1 MITSQYIRIEQPIGV
16 FYMTVLKA
24 SDLAEIVD
32 VNRRGDTDVEGG
44 VQRWLN
50 KDRWMSIR
58 DYTSDTDAT
67 FPTPIIVSVYSNAEV
82 NLEKD
87 GTIVINCDKH
97 NKLGDVIDGQHRLAG
112 LEHSP
117 FINKFEIPV
126 VLMFNLTLEE
136 KAYVFSIINSTQ
148 TKVSMSLI
156 YDLFDLSERRSPQ
169 KTCHEIARAL
179 NKMEDSPLH
188 NRMKMLGKKV
198 DGQSLAT
205 ISQGSFIHFLMP
217 LISKH
222 PENDRRMIKRDQSL
236 YDDPNCPFRKYFI
249 SERDDII
256 LKILTNCLSA
266 MKDEFPDEYE
276 DAPHNIM
283 WKTTGIGGLMKAMP
297 KLYLMGDS
305 QNDLSRDFFRRCFS
319 KFRTYMVLKEES
331 LDGQQFSGGG
341 ETLQRQYAEHLVDAQ
356 NLSLDSDHTVDFSDF
371 VSKIV
376 LEDYNDK
383 YEFYEAAIDQSDVT
397 NLFCTTHS
405 GGITFIHYVPTNVTL
420 QLTDNKLKELPR
432 WIERNMMN
440 DMDAESYFSFQA
452 NLEKED

>member
-1 MITSQYIRIEQPIGV
+1 MITSNYIKIEQPIGV

-24 SDLAEIVD
+24 SDLSEIVD
-32 VNRRGDTDVEGG
+32 VNRREDTIEKGG

-67 FPTPIIVSVYSNAEV
+67 FPTPIIVSVYSNAAV
-82 NLEKD
+82 SLEKD
-87 GTIVINCDKH
+87 GTIFIDCDK
-97 NKLGDVIDGQHRLAG
+97 NRKLGDVIDGQHRLAG
-112 LEHSP
+112 LENSQ
-117 FINKFEIPV
+117 FIDKFEIPV

-156 YDLFDLSERRSPQ
+156 YDLFELSERRSPQ

-179 NKMEDSPLH
+179 NKMEDSPLY
-188 NRMKMLGKKV
+188 NRMKMLGKKSE
-198 DGQSLAT
+198 GQDMAT

-222 PENDRRMIKRDQSL
+222 PEEDRRMMKRGQIL
-236 YDDPNCPFRKYFI
+236 YDESNCPFRKYFI
-249 SERDDII
+249 DERDDLI

-266 MKDEFPDEYE
+266 MRDVFPDEYD
-276 DAPHNIM
+276 DAQHNIM

-297 KLYLMGDS
+297 KLYMIGDS
-305 QNDLSRDFFRRCFS
+305 ENDLSKEFFSNCFS
-319 KFRTYMVLKEES
+319 KFKLYMFLKEES
-331 LDGQQFSGGG
+331 LDGQKFTGGG
-341 ETLQRQYAEHLVDAQ
+341 ETLQRQYADYLVDAQ
-356 NLSLDSDHTVDFSDF
+356 NLSLNSDYTIDFSDF
-371 VSKIV
+371 VSKID

-405 GGITFIHYVPTNVTL
+405 GGITFIHYVPTDVTL
-420 QLTDNKLKELPR
+420 QLTDNKIKELPR
-432 WIERNMMN
+432 WIERNLMD
-440 DMDAESYFSFQA
+440 DMDAESYFSF
-452 NLEKED
+452 NKNMEKKD